1 MSQQRKI
8 PVEEMI
14 RIVELYLSG
23 KIGFT
28 SAYQEAGVSDEAF
41 RKWLFRQ
48 NRRSLRVSTEG
59 TLQTIY
65 KRDQAL
71 DCSGLS
77 GMKRIE
83 MGDL

>member
-41 RKWLFRQ
+41 RLFRYKTGCTPCSIAVNVRAGQ
-48 NRRSLRVSTEG
+48 DGVQSDYGNSLRTDR
-59 TLQTIY
+59 L
-65 KRDQAL
+65 
-71 DCSGLS
+71 
-77 GMKRIE
+77 
-83 MGDL
+83 